1 MVQYKLI
8 KQEGII
14 SRLYGAQVD
23 EERWKVELIE
33 NDNNYDSYKLVDRKN
48 EEIYFFNYII
58 GLEQVADNEFF
69 VYRRLNH
76 DDFVI
81 KRYKIQKSKF
91 IKLFEKSFSKF
102 DFITDDRILFTY
114 WGNTGPYR
122 CGGIYSIKDNSML
135 KEADW
140 LKYNAIEIHKDNEHP
155 EKIKLYVEKNIYSY
169 KLNNPKLTF
178 TVDPNTL
185 KPGSF
190 CYSQL
195 RDSILEVR
203 SKEDIDKIEF
213 EDNKMIRRIEKRMFQ
228 NESKQLQKAKEK
240 LIGKN

>member
-1 MVQYKLI
+1 M
-8 KQEGII
+8 
-14 SRLYGAQVD
+14 SRLYGVQVD
-23 EERWKVELIE
+23 GERWKVELIE
-33 NDNNYDSYKLVDRKN
+33 NDDDYDSYKLVDRKN
-48 EEIYFFNYII
+48 GEFYFFNYII
-58 GLEQVADNEFF
+58 GLEQVADNEFL

-81 KRYKIQKSKF
+81 ERYKIQKSKF
-91 IKLFEKSFSKF
+91 IKLFEKSFTKF
-102 DFITDDRILFTY
+102 DFITNDRILFTY
-114 WGNTGPYR
+114 WGNSGPYL

-135 KEADW
+135 KGADW
-140 LKYNAIEIHKDNEHP
+140 LKHNAIEIHKDDEHP

-195 RDSILEVR
+195 RDLTIKVS
-203 SKEDIDKIEF
+203 SKKDIDKIEL
-213 EDNKMIRRIEKRMFQ
+213 EDQKRIRNIEKKMFQ
-228 NESKQLQKAKEK
+228 QESKQLQKAKEK

>member
-1 MVQYKLI
+1 M
-8 KQEGII
+8 

-23 EERWKVELIE
+23 EERWRVTLINN
-33 NDNNYDSYKLVDRKN
+33 NDNYDSYKLVDKKN

-58 GLEQVADNEFF
+58 GLEQVADNEFL
-69 VYRRLNH
+69 VYRRLL
-76 DDFVI
+76 DDFAI
-81 KRYKIQKSKF
+81 ERYKIQKSKF
-91 IKLFEKSFSKF
+91 IKLFEKRFSKF

-122 CGGIYSIKDNSML
+122 CGGIYSIKDNNML

-140 LKYNAIEIHKDNEHP
+140 LKYNAIEIHKDNKHP
-155 EKIKLYVEKNIYSY
+155 EKIKLYVEKNIYSH

-178 TVDPNTL
+178 TVEPNTL
-185 KPGSF
+185 KPGSL

-195 RDSILEVR
+195 RDLTIKVS
-203 SKEDIDKIEF
+203 SKEDIDKIEL
-213 EDNKMIRRIEKRMFQ
+213 EDQKRIRNIEKKMFQ
-228 NESKQLQKAKEK
+228 QESKQLQKVKEK

>member
-1 MVQYKLI
+1 M
-8 KQEGII
+8 

-23 EERWKVELIE
+23 EERWRVTLINN
-33 NDNNYDSYKLVDRKN
+33 NDNYDSYKLVDKKN

-58 GLEQVADNEFF
+58 GLEQVADNEFL
-69 VYRRLNH
+69 VYRRLL
-76 DDFVI
+76 DDFAI
-81 KRYKIQKSKF
+81 ERYKIQKSKF
-91 IKLFEKSFSKF
+91 IKLFEKRFSKF

-122 CGGIYSIKDNSML
+122 CGGIYSIKDNNML

-140 LKYNAIEIHKDNEHP
+140 LKYNAIEIHKDNKHP
-155 EKIKLYVEKNIYSY
+155 EKIKLYVEKNIYSH

-185 KPGSF
+185 KPGSL

-195 RDSILEVR
+195 RDLTIKVS
-203 SKEDIDKIEF
+203 SKEDIDKIEL
-213 EDNKMIRRIEKRMFQ
+213 EDQKRIRNIEKKMFQ
-228 NESKQLQKAKEK
+228 QESKQLQKVKEK